1 MSTGILIKRMIGSA
15 LLICGVLVILL
26 QHVWIPSF

>member
-1 MSTGILIKRMIGSA
+1 MSARTLIQRLIGSM

-26 QHVWIPSF
+26 EYIM